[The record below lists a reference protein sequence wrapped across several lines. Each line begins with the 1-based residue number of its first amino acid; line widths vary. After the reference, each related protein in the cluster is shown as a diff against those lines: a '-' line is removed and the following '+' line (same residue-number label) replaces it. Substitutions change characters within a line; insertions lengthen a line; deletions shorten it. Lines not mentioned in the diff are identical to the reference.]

1 MRQPSAIPTGHMS
14 SPREKRQQEDADTH
28 ADMIVLQLQLAE
40 RGRALAKH
48 ELGADICSSESRG
61 GWTPAVAATSSRVML
76 AGPLAEPGPGPE
88 PQPEPEPR
96 TAAWGGGNTATGPDQ
111 AAENV
116 PVPAAT
122 SAAEAPSCCVP
133 GITGHGWYPDPVLAP
148 GAGGVTPSFLGAL
161 RALQHGIDVLFVL
174 SWTAS
179 SADHPRE
186 SEAIRRATQRA
197 ERLMKVSRAQPA
209 YMLGQGLT
217 HATAVHCGG
226 ARDCCVW

>member
-122 SAAEAPSCCVP
+122 SAAEAPC
-133 GITGHGWYPDPVLAP
+133 GI
-148 GAGGVTPSFLGAL
+148 TPSFLGAL